1 MIDVNTSDVFPH
13 LPKAPI
19 VEAAISW
26 QAAPAEQLEPKRLHE
41 ALKDKLPEYPQV
53 APQVEVSLEH
63 HVSPEGSRTSQSHA
77 WQAFQIERKDEPY
90 VAQFRKNGLVV
101 SRLQPY
107 QRWSTFRDEA
117 LRLWGIYSEIASPPE
132 IQRIG
137 LRYINLVAVDSL
149 DDASGYLRTPPTF
162 PGEPIGSG
170 LPLAQFMHQSRFEIP
185 GHDLQLNLV
194 QTVQPAAPWAQ
205 TQVKLNC
212 RLRHLFHR
220 KQGSDGRFPRWKS
233 VRNHA
238 LAEEQSVSQHLFRS
252 CGVSIRGVSRCQ
264 RSSVGQTAKLQ
275 DSSINSC
282 HRSIV
287 VFIAVL
293 RWVPSRLSAV
303 NLPTFT
309 SSVPRRTGM
318 ATTLS
323 QLTPTHLR
331 WRRHF

>member
-194 QTVQPAAPWAQ
+194 QTVRPAAPGRKR
-205 TQVKLNC
+205 KLNLIVDFDIFSTGN
-212 RLRHLFHR
+212 RVPTDDFQDGKVFETMHWLKNKAFFSIF
-220 KQGSDGRFPRWKS
+220 SD
-233 VRNHA
+233 
-238 LAEEQSVSQHLFRS
+238 LAVSQF
-252 CGVSIRGVSRCQ
+252 GG
-264 RSSVGQTAKLQ
+264 
-275 DSSINSC
+275 
-282 HRSIV
+282 
-287 VFIAVL
+287 
-293 RWVPSRLSAV
+293 
-303 NLPTFT
+303 
-309 SSVPRRTGM
+309 
-318 ATTLS
+318 
-323 QLTPTHLR
+323 
-331 WRRHF
+331 